1 MRKLSGSVKFFLATV
16 FLYVIIFFTNPE
28 LFHNSWNNFLQ
39 MIYKII
45 PLLVLIFPIM
55 FLVNHFVKPDKIKKY
70 FGKQASLKADLY
82 ATIAGILISGP
93 PYVLYPMLGD
103 LKKNGM
109 SNRAL
114 AIFLYNRNVKI
125 PFVPVMIA
133 YFGLAFTIIIS
144 VLIVIFGFLSGKIID
159 FFVEE

>member
-1 MRKLSGSVKFFLATV
+1 FFIFSVI
-16 FLYVIIFFTNPE
+16 LYGIIFFVNPE
-28 LFHNSWNNFLQ
+28 LFYNSWNNFLQ
-39 MIYKII
+39 MAYKII
-45 PLLVLIFPIM
+45 SLLLVLIFPIM
-55 FLVNHFVKPDKIKKY
+55 FLLNYFVKPEKIKKY
-70 FGKQASLKADLY
+70 FGKQVGFKADLY
-82 ATIAGILISGP
+82 TTIAGILIVGP

-125 PFVPVMIA
+125 PFIPVMIF
-133 YFGLAFTIIIS
+133 YFGLAFTIILSI
-144 VLIVIFGFLSGKIID
+144 LIIIFGFLSGRIID